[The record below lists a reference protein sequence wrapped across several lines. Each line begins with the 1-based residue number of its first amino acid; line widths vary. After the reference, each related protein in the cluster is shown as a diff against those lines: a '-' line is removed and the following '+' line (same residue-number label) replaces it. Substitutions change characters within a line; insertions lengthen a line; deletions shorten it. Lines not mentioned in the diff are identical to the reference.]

1 MAKRLRSR
9 FSLVSA
15 LALMASLGAG
25 TAPAQMAAPTTS
37 PLKQAALLDDR
48 AARAL
53 TRKVR
58 QHPAMGFT
66 PRRDKGWLNGRGDW
80 IGAKTME
87 KKRLE
92 AAFGPLSG
100 RQLNRLR
107 KAKRRLANPAAD
119 VRTRQWALR
128 MVHNA
133 ARLALTKLRAGR
145 AA

>member
-1 MAKRLRSR
+1 MRKPRH
-9 FSLVSA
+9 SLLSA
-15 LALMASLGAG
+15 LALAGALLGGNATPAAASSG
-25 TAPAQMAAPTTS
+25 TITE
-37 PLKQAALLDDR
+37 PLKQAAFLNDR
-48 AARAL
+48 GIRAL

-58 QHPAMGFT
+58 KHPAMGFT
-66 PRRDKGWLNGRGDW
+66 PRKDKGWLNGRGDW

-119 VRTRQWALR
+119 LRTKRWAITV
-128 MVHNA
+128 VHNA
-133 ARLALTKLRAGR
+133 ARRALRTLAFRR
-145 AA
+145 AAA